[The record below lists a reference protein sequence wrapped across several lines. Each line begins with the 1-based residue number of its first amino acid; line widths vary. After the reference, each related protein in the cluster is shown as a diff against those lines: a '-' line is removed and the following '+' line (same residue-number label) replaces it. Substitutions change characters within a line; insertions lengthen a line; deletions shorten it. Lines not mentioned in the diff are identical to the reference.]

1 MPFKRKDQDEALA
14 RVFGLLERTRA
25 EMLGI
30 LADDVA
36 GSSAPAQYDRFLAQ
50 QKEQAILRQMEL
62 LARDALAYSDE
73 RLSDAAGKAV
83 KDHAK
88 RIGAIGGTGE
98 PIIGVDPSTLAFVQ
112 DFAGAQIRGVLDS
125 VRSKVNSAMQRA
137 IAGALDLRA
146 LQREVRDAFGGDVTA
161 ARIERIVRTE
171 TVRSYSQAQAAADE
185 QLVDRDVDLDVIK
198 LWRSSKDTRTRASH
212 RAIDGQERELW
223 QPFHLGEG
231 AAASTGPDEGVGFE
245 ANGPAD
251 PSLPAEEGINCR
263 CTVIYVPRERARQPY
278 IEKDRD
284 KARATKRS
292 AMGAIA

>member
-1 MPFKRKDQDEALA
+1 MPLRKKDANESLA
-14 RVFGLLERTRA
+14 RILGLLDRTRA

-36 GSSAPAQYDRFLAQ
+36 GPSAPTQYDRFLAQ
-50 QKEQAILRQMEL
+50 QKEQAILAAMRRL
-62 LARDALAYSDE
+62 GADVGAYSDE
-73 RLSDAAGKAV
+73 RLEVAAGKGA
-83 KDHAK
+83 KDAAK
-88 RIGAIGGTGE
+88 RVLALGLGE
-98 PIIGVDPSTLAFVQ
+98 PLIGIDPTTLAFVQ

-125 VRSKVNSAMQRA
+125 VRARVNSAMQRA

-171 TVRSYSQAQAAADE
+171 TVRAYSQSQAAADE

-198 LWRSSKDTRTRASH
+198 VWRSSKDTRTRPSH

-223 QPFHLGEG
+223 QPFHVGGG
-231 AAASTGPDEGVGFE
+231 ASASTGPDDGVGFE

-251 PSLPAEEGINCR
+251 PSLPPEEGISCR
-263 CTVIYVPRERARQPY
+263 CTVIYVPREKAKQPY
-278 IEKDRD
+278 ILRDRE
-284 KARATKRS
+284 AARS
-292 AMGAIA
+292 AKLAALAA